1 MCTTSSLLRRPLII
15 ALNNSMNKIL
25 TSSRLNFWVRWSV
38 TVAWA
43 VLIFHLSTATFTG
56 SFTAMLLARIL
67 GLVHLTVSQS
77 TFHTLH
83 FLFRKLAHLTEYA
96 IFGLFLYHGF
106 LNSNRTEWRIR
117 TAAISVLAAGIY
129 SLSDEFHQIFVPG
142 RTPSIIDCGIDTT
155 GAALGMLVIYL
166 YTRFF
171 QSDLPP
177 DRPLEA
183 LMDGHPALSKQIPA

>member
-1 MCTTSSLLRRPLII
+1 M
-15 ALNNSMNKIL
+15 NNSIDKIPAE
-25 TSSRLNFWVRWSV
+25 SRLQFWVRWSM
-38 TVAWA
+38 TIGWA
-43 VLIFHLSTATFTG
+43 ALIYHLSTITFTG

-67 GLVHLTVSQS
+67 RLVHLAVSQS
-77 TFHTLH
+77 TFDTLH

-117 TAAISVLAAGIY
+117 TAAISVLVAGIY
-129 SLSDEFHQIFVPG
+129 SLTDEFHQIFVPG

-155 GAALGMLVIYL
+155 GAALGMLLIYL

-177 DRPLEA
+177 DRPLAA
-183 LMDGHPALSKQIPA
+183 LMDGHSAVSKQIPA